1 MQAVVCREPGKMA
14 IEDRPEPIRGE
25 GEVMV
30 GVRRIGI
37 CGTDFHIYEG
47 KHPYLQYPRI
57 VGHEFSGVVIEAPEG
72 SFDRWKL
79 LPGDVVEVKG

>member
-1 MQAVVCREPGKMA
+1 MLAVVCREPGIMA
-14 IEDRPEPIRGE
+14 IEERPEPVRGD

-57 VGHEFSGVVIEAPEG
+57 VGHEFSGVVIEAPDG
-72 SFDRWKL
+72 STLKAGETVL
-79 LPGDVVEVKG
+79 INT